1 MISEVII
8 VAILHLND
16 LVGWDIPFPLME
28 DKQVMNL
35 SYGSCYT
42 PSVLFVLDRTNFAV
56 KINGSQVDL

>member
-1 MISEVII
+1 MISKVLI

-16 LVGWDIPFPLME
+16 LGGRDISSPLME

-42 PSVLFVLDRTNFAV
+42 PPVLFPLNRTNFAV